1 MRGRILGERKS
12 LDSMHFLIYML
23 LYMKTAGNHS
33 QGNEIKIL
41 QSRIKRWS
49 MQPTAV
55 IIMKSITSRTW
66 TSTELFDEYRKL
78 GGNTLSRK
86 SLIEK
91 SEKGTLKSI
100 SWEHHCFRARSV
112 KSHVFSPNFQL
123 RLRSFFKEI
132 SSWLCFA
139 LLYTSALSAFVYP
152 E

>member
-1 MRGRILGERKS
+1 
-12 LDSMHFLIYML
+12 
-23 LYMKTAGNHS
+23 MKTAENYS
-33 QGNEIKIL
+33 QGNEIRIL

-91 SEKGTLKSI
+91 SERGT
-100 SWEHHCFRARSV
+100 
-112 KSHVFSPNFQL
+112 
-123 RLRSFFKEI
+123 FK
-132 SSWLCFA
+132 
-139 LLYTSALSAFVYP
+139 
-152 E
+152 